1 MTTESGR
8 SNLRQMAI
16 GAIGVV
22 YGDIGTSPLYTLHEC
37 FSEHIG
43 LPARSDVIFGFLSLI
58 FWAQMLVV
66 SLKYICFV
74 MRADNQGEGGILALM
89 SLSGRNTPYYTT
101 TLLLILGLIGCGL
114 FYGDSII
121 TPAMSVLSALEGMN
135 VIAPAMGN
143 YIVPIALCVLLT
155 LFIIQQ
161 QGTAFIGKYFG
172 PLMVVW
178 FLGKVRTSP

>member
-1 MTTESGR
+1 MSSDKKQSLGAVT
-8 SNLRQMAI
+8 LA
-16 GAIGVV
+16 AIGVV

-58 FWAQMLVV
+58 FWVQMLVV

-101 TLLLILGLIGCGL
+101 TLLL
-114 FYGDSII
+114 
-121 TPAMSVLSALEGMN
+121 TPLER
-135 VIAPAMGN
+135 
-143 YIVPIALCVLLT
+143 L
-155 LFIIQQ
+155 
-161 QGTAFIGKYFG
+161 
-172 PLMVVW
+172 
-178 FLGKVRTSP
+178 